1 MSSTLTGSDR
11 AVGSPLDLVP
21 VLPVVVI
28 LDVEFA
34 VPLARALAAGGLPAI
49 EITLRS
55 PVALEAC
62 RRIADEVPEVVV
74 GVGTV
79 REPVQV
85 TQACDAGARFLVSPG
100 STPALL
106 DAFQA
111 GGLPFLPGVSTVSE
125 MMAVAERGITEM
137 KLFPAEASGG
147 AALLEAVHG
156 PLPDLRFCPTGG
168 IRPETAGTYL
178 QLPNVGCVG
187 GSWLAPAEIMDQR
200 QWQTITSLARATLR
214 EVMSAP

>member
-1 MSSTLTGSDR
+1 MSSTFTGRDQ
-11 AVGSPLDLVP
+11 AVSSPLDLVP

-28 LDVEFA
+28 LDVELA

-62 RRIADEVPEVVV
+62 RRIVNEVPEVVV

-85 TQACDAGARFLVSPG
+85 TQARDAGARFLVSPG

-111 GGLPFLPGVSTVSE
+111 GDLPFLPGVSTVSE
-125 MMAVAERGITEM
+125 MMTVAERGITEM

-147 AALLEAVHG
+147 AALLKAVHG

-178 QLPNVGCVG
+178 RLPNVGCVG
-187 GSWLAPAEIMDQR
+187 GSWLTPAEILDQR
-200 QWQTITSLARATLR
+200 QWQAVASLARAALR
-214 EVMSAP
+214 NVLSAP